1 MLREGDLVYLLDEK
15 GLRHWAT
22 IKKAMI
28 RVEGLGVVD
37 GSRLVG
43 KESGSRISVANKT
56 LWVLRPGTP
65 ELMESIERGPQVI
78 GRKDA
83 ATIVQRLDLKCGDL
97 VIEGGVGSGS
107 LTTALLNAIKPEGKV
122 VSVEL
127 REEFAAK
134 AKRNIMRTELGNYWE
149 LRIGD
154 VRTIKL
160 SLKADAVVLD
170 IPDPWEAVDNIT
182 VMMKGGGR
190 FCAYVPN
197 MNQVESTVT
206 KLRVSSFAEIDAL
219 ENIQRAIEVHPGGVR
234 PSFDVLAHTGY
245 IVFARKTMTEPE
257 ANS

>member
-1 MLREGDLVYLLDEK
+1 MLDER
-15 GLRHWAT
+15 GLRHWT
-22 IKKAMI
+22 IARTAMI
-28 RVEGLGVVD
+28 KVEGLGVVD

-43 KESGSRISVANKT
+43 TESGSRISVANKT

-78 GRKDA
+78 VRKDA

-107 LTTALLNAIKPEGKV
+107 LTTSLLNAVRPGGKV

-127 REEFAAK
+127 REEFTAK
-134 AKRNIMRTELGNYWE
+134 AKRNISRTGLDEYWD

-154 VRTIKL
+154 IRTTRMD
-160 SLKADAVVLD
+160 LKADAVVLD
-170 IPDPWEAVDNIT
+170 IPDPWEAVDNVR

-197 MNQVESTVT
+197 MNQVENVVI
-206 KLRVSSFAEIDAL
+206 KLRASSFVEVDAL

-234 PSFDVLAHTGY
+234 PSFDVLGHTGY
-245 IVFARKTMTEPE
+245 MVFARKVLAGPE
-257 ANS
+257 AKD

>member
-1 MLREGDLVYLLDEK
+1 MMK
-15 GLRHWAT
+15 
-22 IKKAMI
+22 
-28 RVEGLGVVD
+28 VEGLGVLD
-37 GSRLVG
+37 GSKLVG
-43 KESGSRISVANKT
+43 MENGLRISVAGKA
-56 LWVLRPGTP
+56 LWVLRPGIP

-107 LTTALLNAIKPEGKV
+107 LTTALLNAVGPEGKV

-134 AKRNIMRTELGNYWE
+134 ARKNLMRTSLCDHWE

-154 VRTIKL
+154 IKTTKL
-160 SLKADAVVLD
+160 DMKADAVVTD
-170 IPDPWEAVDNIT
+170 IPDPWEAIDNIST
-182 VMMKGGGR
+182 MMKGGGR

-197 MNQVESTVT
+197 MNQVENTVT
-206 KLRVSSFAEIDAL
+206 KLRASAFVEIDAL

-234 PSFDVLAHTGY
+234 PSFDAIGHTGY
-245 IVFARKTMTEPE
+245 IVFGRKTIPE
-257 ANS
+257 GEAKS